1 MAVHLFTGNLGGGK
15 SLASVGLMVETL
27 VKGGYVFTNVEIF
40 PEAIKKFCRDEH
52 PRRVVLRDE
61 QFRIF
66 TPREVPEFH
75 KYLRRGTRELPV
87 YCVIDEAGKYF
98 NARRWNDGLASKME
112 ISDFIRESRKLHIEL
127 VFIVQ
132 ELDYL
137 DKQFRLLC
145 QYRWRFQD
153 LGKLH
158 VPILGK
164 FLLRKCYDNETEVPI
179 SYPRIGK
186 WWLKDARYYQLYNTD
201 ALVSEYAMAEAE
213 ELKPLELETVQL
225 TKAQQTQSLLQQCLT
240 MKGIVIIICALCLLL
255 YNCRSWVWGRIK
267 PESSN
272 HVPASSLDS
281 VKVTAQTP
289 VKQVKGSA
297 PGVKIVKE
305 KMVSDWSEAYLPD
318 GGKMEFPLTT
328 ENGTYRRG
336 EMSEYGLVEE
346 LRRGVVRIR
355 ALDGGTVYLVYND
368 RVNIAIPV
376 AGVGAGSI
384 NISAFAAPPVAQL
397 GH

>member
-27 VKGGYVFTNVEIF
+27 VKGGYIFTNVEIF

-52 PRRVVLRDE
+52 PRHVVLRDE
-61 QFRIF
+61 QFRIL

-98 NARRWNDGLASKME
+98 NARRWNDGLATKME
-112 ISDFIRESRKLHIEL
+112 ISDFVRESRKLHVEL

-158 VPILGK
+158 VPVLGK

-186 WWLKDARYYQLYNTD
+186 WWVKDARYYQLYNTD
-201 ALVSEYAMAEAE
+201 ALVSEYAMAEVE

-225 TKAQQTQSLLQQCLT
+225 TKAQQTRSLLKQCLT
-240 MKGIVIIICALCLLL
+240 MKGIVIIICALCVLL

-267 PESSN
+267 PEQKT
-272 HVPASSLDS
+272 VAAVLPQKGRVMAQTS
-281 VKVTAQTP
+281 VKQA
-289 VKQVKGSA
+289 KSGA

-318 GGKMEFPLTT
+318 GEKMEFPLTT

-368 RVNIAIPV
+368 RVNVVGEP
-376 AGVGAGSI
+376 GGAGSGAI
-384 NISAFAAPPVAQL
+384 NPGVFSAPPVAQL